1 MTAHARRRLQEGI
14 NICGADYVYGDTDS
28 CKFINEKHVK
38 EFDALN
44 ERIMSECEN
53 NDIKAYIDYNG
64 KRYYLSL
71 WEYEGCYDTFKTL
84 GAKKYCFQK
93 GDKFEITVA
102 GMNKK
107 KGSKVV
113 GNVNNFN
120 IGTTYEDVGRT
131 VSWYNDEKPHYIT
144 VNGDSFLTASNI
156 GILDATYT
164 LGVTKEY
171 WELIKLNPQ
180 ILYK

>member
-1 MTAHARRRLQEGI
+1 
-14 NICGADYVYGDTDS
+14 
-28 CKFINEKHVK
+28 
-38 EFDALN
+38 
-44 ERIMSECEN
+44 
-53 NDIKAYIDYNG
+53 
-64 KRYYLSL
+64 
-71 WEYEGCYDTFKTL
+71 
-84 GAKKYCFQK
+84 
-93 GDKFEITVA
+93 
-102 GMNKK
+102 MNKK
-107 KGSKVV
+107 KGSRVV
-113 GNVNNFN
+113 GNVEHFN

-144 VNGDSFLTASNI
+144 VNGDRFLTASNI